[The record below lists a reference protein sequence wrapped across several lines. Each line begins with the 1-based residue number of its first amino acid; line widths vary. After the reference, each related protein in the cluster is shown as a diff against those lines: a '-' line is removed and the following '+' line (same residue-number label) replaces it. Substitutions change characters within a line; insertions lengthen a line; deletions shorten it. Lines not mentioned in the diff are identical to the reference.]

1 VTAPRP
7 LEGKRILLTGA
18 SRGIGRAIA
27 DELSAGGAQLALV
40 GRDRATLDS
49 VATSGGTGH
58 VALVAD
64 LEDAADVDQ
73 LVDRALVALG
83 GLDAFVSAAGMVEYV
98 HSSTLSAAGLE
109 RQQTVNFVGPLR
121 IALSAARALPGD
133 GCMVFVASTLGLAP
147 APLTLAYGASKASL
161 IAAVR
166 SLALELGPR
175 GIRVNAVAPGPIDT
189 AMLRAVRYLPGE
201 APLAPDAAEA
211 RIQAQIGALRDL
223 HPLQRLGRPEHV
235 AYTVSYLLTAPYVT
249 GNILA
254 VDGGLLLGAGVP

>member
-1 VTAPRP
+1 MSQRGS
-7 LEGKRILLTGA
+7 LRGKRILLTGA

-27 DELSAGGAQLALV
+27 NALIASGAKLAVV
-40 GRDRATLDS
+40 GRDRAALDA
-49 VATSGGTGH
+49 VLGGAADH

-64 LEDAADVDQ
+64 LDAAGGVAH
-73 LVDRALVALG
+73 LVDRAVAGLG
-83 GLDAFVSAAGMVEYV
+83 GLDAFVSAAGIVEYT
-98 HSSTLSAAGLE
+98 HSSALTPEAIG
-109 RQQTVNFVGPLR
+109 RQYAVNFASPVQ
-121 IALSAARALPGD
+121 IALDAARVLPGD

-189 AMLRAVRYLPGE
+189 QMLRVPRYLPGE
-201 APLAPDAAEA
+201 SELSLEAAE
-211 RIQAQIGALRDL
+211 RRVESQLEALRDL
-223 HPLQRLGRPEHV
+223 HPLRKLGRPEHV
-235 AYTVSYLLTAPYVT
+235 AYTVRYLLTAPYVT